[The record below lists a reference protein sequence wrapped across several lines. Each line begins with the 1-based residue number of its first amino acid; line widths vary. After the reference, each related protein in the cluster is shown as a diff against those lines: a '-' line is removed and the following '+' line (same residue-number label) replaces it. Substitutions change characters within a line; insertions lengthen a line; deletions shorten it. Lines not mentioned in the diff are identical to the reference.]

1 MNRASI
7 CLFEK
12 TISPIKKKK
21 NKKIKKYF
29 SFFSKKTV
37 KI

>member
-12 TISPIKKKK
+12 TVSPIKKEEKG
-21 NKKIKKYF
+21 KIKKYF
-29 SFFSKKTV
+29 ALFF
-37 KI
+37 